1 MLFQARDIIPTLE
14 QLDEENKSKLELRV
28 PNSILNEDEID
39 IDLLDLLPEENEN
52 NSDPDYETK
61 VPIES
66 KQIETKVNKAEEHKE
81 VKENQNT
88 EHQCYYCCQMFLRSA
103 IEDHMRYCKPLQFHI
118 NTAVAPCLQ
127 TVTK

>member
-1 MLFQARDIIPTLE
+1 M
-14 QLDEENKSKLELRV
+14 

-66 KQIETKVNKAEEHKE
+66 KQIETKVSKAEEQKE

-103 IEDHMRYCKPLQFHI
+103 IEDHMRYCKL
-118 NTAVAPCLQ
+118 L
-127 TVTK
+127 